1 MDEKCKKDE
10 IKTLVYE
17 VLERFLKEKF
27 WNKDDFEDFK
37 KITDEW
43 SFSEDLGFDLLDKC
57 ELTMDCE
64 GALEGFRYDGADT
77 IGHEVV
83 LEGLYID
90 DDAVMKAETVGDFVE
105 VVRNSVVKSAK
116 KIANKIFG

>member
-1 MDEKCKKDE
+1 MAETCKKDE

-17 VLERFLKEKF
+17 VLERFLKEWC
-27 WNKDDFEDFK
+27 WNKKEFEDFK
-37 KITDEW
+37 KITDEC

-64 GALEGFRYDGADT
+64 GALEGFRYCGDDT
-77 IGHEVV
+77 IWHEVV
-83 LEGLYID
+83 LEGIYID

-105 VVRNSVVKSAK
+105 VVRNSVVESAK
-116 KIANKIFG
+116 KIANQIFG